1 MGWPS
6 GPVATRVL
14 GAGPPT
20 LLVTEGFAT
29 PAWLLDVTGESE
41 DRGGVE
47 LGPSW
52 LPMEEGVEDGGGGT
66 LLGVVEGGLGPG

>member
-6 GPVATRVL
+6 GPVATSVL

-20 LLVTEGFAT
+20 LLVTEGLVD
-29 PAWLLDVTGESE
+29 PAWLLEVTGESE
-41 DRGGVE
+41 ERGGVE
-47 LGPSW
+47 PAL
-52 LPMEEGVEDGGGGT
+52 LVMEEGVEDGGGGT